1 MQILL
6 TLCWSL
12 PTLITTI
19 LQATNQAVRGVA
31 QSGTTQRVKKKEEGV
46 IDDGSMAEM
55 LACHRILL
63 LGPWGL
69 DLATNKT
76 CQELSWA
83 HIPLSQP
90 ETSRLAAKGDHPC
103 NDSPRDASKGNNR
116 NRKKNSIRHRFRDDR
131 DRQPMFGVYIPCQ
144 GRLCGRAE
152 AI

>member
-19 LQATNQAVRGVA
+19 LQATSQAVQGVA
-31 QSGTTQRVKKKEEGV
+31 QSGTTQSVKRKESRTME
-46 IDDGSMAEM
+46 SMAEM
-55 LACHRILL
+55 LACHRIHLG
-63 LGPWGL
+63 GPWGL

-76 CQELSWA
+76 CQELPWA
-83 HIPLSQP
+83 RIPSSQP
-90 ETSRLAAKGDHPC
+90 ETSRLAAKGDHPR
-103 NDSPRDASKGNNR
+103 NDSPRDASKRNDR
-116 NRKKNSIRHRFRDDR
+116 NRKKNPIRHRFRDDR
-131 DRQPMFGVYIPCQ
+131 DRHPMFGVYLPCQ